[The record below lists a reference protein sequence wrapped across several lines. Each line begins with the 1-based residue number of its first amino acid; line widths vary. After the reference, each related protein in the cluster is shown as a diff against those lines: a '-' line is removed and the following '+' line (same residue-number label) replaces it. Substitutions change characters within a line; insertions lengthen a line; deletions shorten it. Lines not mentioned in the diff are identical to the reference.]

1 MRKFF
6 TLVALLIFSTVYS
19 LAQTDFWSE
28 YLGFRVVGDNTV
40 IVSETAS
47 PPDDV
52 IIPSTV
58 VNGDVS
64 YNVIGVGNVFWDK
77 DNIKSVVVSE
87 GVQYLDFNAFG
98 DCQGLSAL
106 VLPSTLERIGENAFV
121 NDHALTAISCFGAL
135 PPALHNNAK
144 DGSFWGVS
152 WNGCFVY
159 VADEAAVD
167 AYKSS
172 AWNGFANIVV
182 MGNGFNVDGISYN
195 VLDDGVTVGV
205 AGASSDVTDVNIP
218 ETVSS
223 FGKTY
228 TVTSVENDAFKDNK
242 NIVSVTLP
250 KTIKNIGQSAFTGI
264 GATSITFAEG
274 TVVESVGDFAFSW
287 AKSLK
292 SIVLPEGIVDL
303 PTGAFENSDAI
314 ESMTMPATL
323 KSFRNGALTNCV
335 KLATLVFTGDAAPTL
350 ESNFDGCMWAVK
362 RDSTLFRVIVPY
374 KSKAAYEAGVWNA
387 ANFKTVCYDFKMEEG
402 AEYAGL
408 YDGADL
414 EIDNGVKIYTGRIV
428 DSNLV
433 LDVFEGS
440 VIPATTPV
448 ILSGSCLLT
457 PTMTGVLFT
466 GTNDLQG
473 VSTDMEVSMLGTSG
487 ILTLSN
493 VEGKSVFAEYTEPT
507 LAANSVFVSKAA
519 AGEATTLAI
528 VMAGDVPNAISTVEA
543 TDADSAVYT
552 VDGIRTEG
560 RNLKKGI
567 YIRNGKKFVVK

>member
-1 MRKFF
+1 
-6 TLVALLIFSTVYS
+6 LIFSTVYS

-144 DGSFWGVS
+144 DGVFWGVS

-159 VADEAAVD
+159 VADETAVD
-167 AYKSS
+167 AYKAS

-323 KSFRNGALTNCV
+323 KSFRNGALNNCV

-350 ESNFDGCMWAVK
+350 ESNFDGCMWGVK
-362 RDSTLFRVIVPY
+362 RDSTLFRLIVPY
-374 KSKAAYEAGVWNA
+374 KYRTAYEAELWNA
-387 ANFKTVCYDFKMEEG
+387 TNFTTVQYTFPVS
-402 AEYAGL
+402 AEVNYATL
-408 YDGADL
+408 YDSEELTAEGD
-414 EIDNGVKIYTGRIV
+414 ITIYTGRIV
-428 DSNLV
+428 GNYLV
-433 LDVFEGS
+433 LDQLAGN
-440 VIPATTPV
+440 VIPAGTAVLVAGDFELRHT
-448 ILSGSCLLT
+448 S
-457 PTMTGVLFT
+457 TGATFA
-466 GTNDLQG
+466 GTNDLKG
-473 VSTDMEVSMLGTSG
+473 VDADTDASTLGANG
-487 ILTLSN
+487 ILVLGKVDGAVGFYKYSGSTLGAN
-493 VEGKSVFAEYTEPT
+493 KAYVEIPAG
-507 LAANSVFVSKAA
+507 AA
-519 AGEATTLAI
+519 AKALTITTDENYAT
-528 VMAGDVPNAISTVEA
+528 GISTVEA